1 MTSRSSTALPGMLS
15 SMLLALALTI
25 MPLPASIETFRPDWV
40 MLMLIYWAM
49 AAPEKYSVGTAWL
62 IGIVVDVAQGTL
74 LGQHALT
81 MCVIVFVTIRFHLQM
96 RVFPL
101 MQLTLVVM
109 ALLGVY
115 QFLLFWINGVAG
127 VSAPATVYWGPV
139 ITGTLVWPA
148 LSMFMNG
155 LRFRR
160 G

>member
-1 MTSRSSTALPGMLS
+1 MLMS
-15 SMLLALALTI
+15 VLAALALTI
-25 MPLPASIETFRPDWV
+25 MPLPAAIEVFRPDWV
-40 MLMLIYWAM
+40 MLMLIYWAIV
-49 AAPEKYSVGTAWL
+49 APQKYSVGTAWL
-62 IGIVVDVAQGTL
+62 VGIVMDVAQGTM

-81 MCVIVFVTIRFHLQM
+81 MCLIVFVTIRFHLQM

-101 MQLTLVVM
+101 TQLTLTVM
-109 ALLGVY
+109 AMLSVY

-127 VSAPATVYWGPV
+127 VTAPATVYWGPV
-139 ITGTLVWPA
+139 ITGTLIWPA

>member
-1 MTSRSSTALPGMLS
+1 M
-15 SMLLALALTI
+15 
-25 MPLPASIETFRPDWV
+25 
-40 MLMLIYWAM
+40 
-49 AAPEKYSVGTAWL
+49 
-62 IGIVVDVAQGTL
+62 

-81 MCVIVFVTIRFHLQM
+81 MSLIVFITIRLHLQM

-101 MQLTLVVM
+101 IQLTLTVM

-139 ITGTLVWPA
+139 ITGTLLWPV

>member
-139 ITGTLVWPA
+139 VTGTLVWPA

>member
-1 MTSRSSTALPGMLS
+1 MSSRSSVGTFGMLMS
-15 SMLLALALTI
+15 VLAALALTI
-25 MPLPASIETFRPDWV
+25 MPLPAAIEDFRPDWV
-40 MLMLIYWAM
+40 MMMLIYWAM
-49 AAPEKYSVGTAWL
+49 VAPQKYSVGTAWL
-62 IGIVVDVAQGTL
+62 IGIVMDVAQGTM

-81 MCVIVFVTIRFHLQM
+81 MCLIVFVTIRFHLQM

-101 MQLTLVVM
+101 TQLTLTVM
-109 ALLGVY
+109 AMLSAY

-127 VSAPATVYWGPV
+127 VTAPATVYWGPV
-139 ITGTLVWPA
+139 ITGTLIWPA

>member
-1 MTSRSSTALPGMLS
+1 MSSRSTTGTFGMLLS
-15 SMLLALALTI
+15 VLLALALTI
-25 MPLPASIETFRPDWV
+25 TPMPGSVETFRPDWV
-40 MLMLIYWAM
+40 MLMLIYWAIV
-49 AAPEKYSVGTAWL
+49 APQKYSVGTAWL
-62 IGIVVDVAQGTL
+62 IGIVMDVAQGTM
-74 LGQHALT
+74 LGQHALA
-81 MCVIVFVTIRFHLQM
+81 MCLIVFITIRFHLQM

-101 MQLTLVVM
+101 PQLTLTVM
-109 ALLGVY
+109 AMLSVY

-127 VSAPATVYWGPV
+127 VTAPATVYWGPV

>member
-1 MTSRSSTALPGMLS
+1 MLT

-25 MPLPASIETFRPDWV
+25 MPLRAAIDEFRPDWV
-40 MLMLIYWAM
+40 MLMLIYWAI

-62 IGIVVDVAQGTL
+62 IGIVVDVAQGTM
-74 LGQHALT
+74 LGQHALA
-81 MCVIVFVTIRFHLQM
+81 MCLIVFITIRFHLQM

-101 MQLTLVVM
+101 PQLTLTVM

-127 VSAPATVYWGPV
+127 VTAPATVYWGPV
-139 ITGTLVWPA
+139 ITGTLLWPA

>member
-1 MTSRSSTALPGMLS
+1 
-15 SMLLALALTI
+15 MLLSVLVALALTI
-25 MPLPASIETFRPDWV
+25 MPLPDVVEAYRPDWV

-49 AAPEKYSVGTAWL
+49 LVPQKYSVGTAWL
-62 IGIVVDVAQGTL
+62 IGIVMDVAQGTL

-81 MCVIVFVTIRFHLQM
+81 MSVIVYVAVKFHLQL

-101 MQLTLVVM
+101 PQLTLTVM
-109 ALLGVY
+109 ALLAVY

-127 VSAPATVYWGPV
+127 ISAPASVYWGPIV
-139 ITGTLVWPA
+139 TGTIVWPA

-155 LRFRR
+155 LRYRR

>member
-1 MTSRSSTALPGMLS
+1 MLMS
-15 SMLLALALTI
+15 VLAALALTI
-25 MPLPASIETFRPDWV
+25 MPLPAAIEAFRPDWV
-40 MLMLIYWAM
+40 MMMLIYWAIV
-49 AAPEKYSVGTAWL
+49 APQKYSVGTAWL
-62 IGIVVDVAQGTL
+62 IGIVMDVAQGTM

-81 MCVIVFVTIRFHLQM
+81 MCLIVFVTIRFHLQM

-101 MQLTLVVM
+101 TQLTLTVM
-109 ALLGVY
+109 AMLSAY

-127 VSAPATVYWGPV
+127 VTAPATVYWGPV
-139 ITGTLVWPA
+139 ITGTLIWPA

>member
-1 MTSRSSTALPGMLS
+1 MLMSVLAALS
-15 SMLLALALTI
+15 LTI
-25 MPLPASIETFRPDWV
+25 MPMPAVAESFRPDWV
-40 MLMLIYWAM
+40 MLMLIYWAIV
-49 AAPEKYSVGTAWL
+49 APQKYSVGTAWL
-62 IGIVVDVAQGTL
+62 IGIVMDVAQGTM
-74 LGQHALT
+74 LGQHALA
-81 MCVIVFVTIRFHLQM
+81 MCLIVFVTIRFHLQM

-101 MQLTLVVM
+101 PQLTLTVM
-109 ALLGVY
+109 AMLSVY

-127 VSAPATVYWGPV
+127 VTAPATVYWGPV

>member
-1 MTSRSSTALPGMLS
+1 MLMS
-15 SMLLALALTI
+15 VLAALALTI
-25 MPLPASIETFRPDWV
+25 MPLPAAIEDFRPDWV
-40 MLMLIYWAM
+40 MMMLIYWAM
-49 AAPEKYSVGTAWL
+49 VAPQKYSVGTAWL
-62 IGIVVDVAQGTL
+62 IGIVMDVAQGTM

-81 MCVIVFVTIRFHLQM
+81 MCLIVFVTIRFHLQM

-101 MQLTLVVM
+101 TQLTLTVM
-109 ALLGVY
+109 AMLSAY

-127 VSAPATVYWGPV
+127 VTAPATVYWGPV
-139 ITGTLVWPA
+139 ITGTLIWPA

>member
-1 MTSRSSTALPGMLS
+1 MLTSV
-15 SMLLALALTI
+15 LLALALTI
-25 MPLPASIETFRPDWV
+25 MPLPASIDSFRPDWV
-40 MLMLIYWAM
+40 MLMLIYWAL

-62 IGIVVDVAQGTL
+62 IGIVMDVAQGTM

-81 MCVIVFVTIRFHLQM
+81 MSLIVFITIRLHLQM

-101 MQLTLVVM
+101 IQLTLTVM

-139 ITGTLVWPA
+139 ITGTLLWPV

>member
-1 MTSRSSTALPGMLS
+1 MLTSV
-15 SMLLALALTI
+15 LLAIALTI
-25 MPLPASIETFRPDWV
+25 MPLPASIEAFRPDWV
-40 MLMLIYWAM
+40 VLMLIYWAI

-62 IGIVVDVAQGTL
+62 IGIVMDVAQGTM
-74 LGQHALT
+74 LGQHALA
-81 MCVIVFVTIRFHLQM
+81 MCLIVFVTIRFHLQM

-101 MQLTLVVM
+101 TQLTLTVM
-109 ALLGVY
+109 ALLAVY

-127 VSAPATVYWGPV
+127 VSAPSTVYWGPV
-139 ITGTLVWPA
+139 VTGTLLWPA